1 MAGVT
6 GSAAPTS
13 RRGIVRDGA
22 RILAVSFLG
31 WAAGASV
38 VVGLAVGTLDA
49 DIGLIVLAATLW
61 AVIPAGILRVLRS
74 RSPGAQPQRQRPRTW
89 AIWFVMA
96 ALTGSTIIG
105 IVRPMVE
112 SWSTGQI
119 WAAMFLLTPIGIALD
134 SVPRLVRPSGWT
146 SSLAGAPRPIPVT
159 LLSLSLI
166 GFTFAMATANGVVQR
181 GRDETTF
188 VPALPVE
195 ALGITVVL
203 SLAAAVAFAVRVP
216 SVSNVA
222 IGLLFAASSFVVQL
236 VWLPVLAGVL
246 VVDRPM
252 LLYAHI
258 GAGIALAIAA
268 AVVQLFRHTGTSTAE
283 SALVDW
289 LRAEAILPE
298 APPAGSEAST

>member
-13 RRGIVRDGA
+13 RRRIVLDGA

-31 WAAGASV
+31 WAAGAV
-38 VVGLAVGTLDA
+38 VVVALAAGMLDA
-49 DIGLIVLAATLW
+49 DIGLLVLAATLW
-61 AVIPAGILRVLRS
+61 AAIPAGILRVLRS
-74 RSPGAQPQRQRPRTW
+74 RSPGTQPHRQRPRTW

-105 IVRPMVE
+105 IVRPMVDG
-112 SWSTGQI
+112 WSTAQI

-146 SSLAGAPRPIPVT
+146 SSLAGAPRLIPVS
-159 LLSLSLI
+159 LLSLSLV
-166 GFTFAMATANGVVQR
+166 GFTLAMATANGLVQ
-181 GRDETTF
+181 GGQDGTTF
-188 VPALPVE
+188 VPALPAE

-203 SLAAAVAFAVRVP
+203 SLTAAAAFAVRVP

-236 VWLPVLAGVL
+236 VWLPVLAGLL

-252 LLYAHI
+252 LVAAHT
-258 GAGIALAIAA
+258 GAAIALVVAA
-268 AVVQLFRHTGTSTAE
+268 AVVQLFRHAGTSTAE

-298 APPAGSEAST
+298 APPAGSKAST

>member
-13 RRGIVRDGA
+13 RRRIVLDGA

-31 WAAGASV
+31 WAAGAV
-38 VVGLAVGTLDA
+38 VVVALAAGTLDA
-49 DIGLIVLAATLW
+49 DIGLLVLAATLW
-61 AVIPAGILRVLRS
+61 AAIPAVVLRVLRS
-74 RSPGAQPQRQRPRTW
+74 RSPSAQPPRQRPRTW

-112 SWSTGQI
+112 NWSTAQI
-119 WAAMFLLTPIGIALD
+119 WGAMFLLTPIGIALD

-246 VVDRPM
+246 VVDR
-252 LLYAHI
+252 LLLLAADI
-258 GAGIALAIAA
+258 GAGIALVTAA
-268 AVVQLFRHTGTSTAE
+268 AVVQLFRHTGTSTTE

-298 APPAGSEAST
+298 APPAGSKAST